1 MRELDELEEI
11 LRLLIQQLPDEDRAK
26 ILARLGHVR
35 DASILLE
42 EKHREA
48 IRDRAVIHSLLKKTS
63 EDLLRRYRAIF
74 EYAGTAMVVLEP
86 DGTIS
91 LANSDFVTMA
101 GIPLSEIEG
110 KKITAFTDSH
120 LNDWIT
126 RSLAD
131 DGTQDP
137 QHLHTGEGQIR
148 SSRGAV
154 FDVIAR
160 IGLFPGT
167 RQSVLS
173 VTDITNRKRA
183 EEALRQAN
191 RKLNLL
197 SGITRHDIKNQLLI
211 LTGFLEI
218 SKNTVTDPEKS
229 LQFIAKER
237 RIADVISRQISFTRE
252 YENLGVN
259 APAWQ
264 NISSVVKT
272 AASSL
277 SLNGVH
283 VDPGNPDLE
292 IYADP
297 LLGKVFFNLIDNAL
311 RYGGSTMTTVR
322 VSSEPGN
329 GGLVLIVSDDGEGVA
344 ADDKERLFQR
354 GFGKNTG
361 LGLFFSREIL
371 AITGITII
379 ENGEP
384 GNGARFEME
393 IPAGNYRFGSQH

>member
-11 LRLLIQQLPDEDRAK
+11 LRLLIQQLDEENRTK
-26 ILARLGHVR
+26 ILTKLGHVR
-35 DASILLE
+35 DASTLLE

-63 EDLLRRYRAIF
+63 DDLIHRYRAIF
-74 EYAGTAMVVLEP
+74 EYAGTAMVVLES

-101 GIPLSEIEG
+101 GMPLVEIEG
-110 KKITAFTDSH
+110 KKIAAFTDSH

-126 RSLAD
+126 RSLTE
-131 DGTQDP
+131 DGERDP
-137 QHLHTGEGQIR
+137 HLLHPGEGQIR
-148 SSRGAV
+148 SSGGAA

-160 IGLFPGT
+160 IGAFHGT

-197 SGITRHDIKNQLLI
+197 SGITRHDIKNQLLS
-211 LTGFLEI
+211 LSGFLEV
-218 SKNTVTDPEKS
+218 SKKTVTDPEKTM
-229 LQFIAKER
+229 QFIEKER
-237 RIADVISRQISFTRE
+237 RIADVISRQISFTKE

-264 NISSVVKT
+264 NIAAVVST
-272 AASSL
+272 AASAL

-283 VDPGNPDLE
+283 VDPGTPDLE

-311 RYGGSTMTTVR
+311 HYGGETLTTIR
-322 VSSEPGN
+322 VSSEPKES
-329 GGLVLIVSDDGEGVA
+329 GLCLVVADDGAGVVT
-344 ADDKERLFQR
+344 DDKKRLFQR

-384 GNGARFEME
+384 GKGARFEME
-393 IPAGNYRFGSQH
+393 IPAGNYRFINQH